1 MADSRGNCSVCRY
14 RYRLL
19 ISGRLAKHYIYHG
32 NVGRV
37 CAGSHKPTRLEWVDA
52 RFGQEPDCDPC
63 RAYLSRDH
71 MVGAAASVGIEHG
84 MTTGQMLRTLAEQ
97 YHANGHEVR
106 R

>member
-1 MADSRGNCSVCRY
+1 
-14 RYRLL
+14 
-19 ISGRLAKHYIYHG
+19 
-32 NVGRV
+32 
-37 CAGSHKPTRLEWVDA
+37 
-52 RFGQEPDCDPC
+52 
-63 RAYLSRDH
+63 